1 MTTPF
6 HMWNYI
12 HRIDFK
18 TTIHFQDIGACHE
31 QFTNGKEFEMRRF
44 SLHYEN
50 GEAFR
55 RLLDHVIRNNQQD
68 SESNSKERNGIQGMN
83 HQTHL
88 ERVYIKRIQ
97 MCHSV
102 LWNVV
107 CLDEL

>member
-68 SESNSKERNGIQGMN
+68 SESNSKEKIQREMAF
-83 HQTHL
+83 
-88 ERVYIKRIQ
+88 RV
-97 MCHSV
+97 
-102 LWNVV
+102 
-107 CLDEL
+107 